1 MLHSQASAAKPCQN
15 ACPLSICTRPSA
27 AAAGGGGG
35 AAAAARKPHRFR
47 HARISASH
55 LALFECLTPGPL
67 WQAWHCCPARDQKVP
82 AFDRAAHPKAAL
94 CTAGPRDNADLQFY
108 SRGGRETL
116 AGGGADGTAGGMR
129 ALPCAPLRGCQP
141 LCDPRE
147 ASDDHGQ
154 VRGMFYRSTSHPPT
168 IVTIVLGRV
177 VHAIALANVSCHYIF
192 SCPVAGTSSWRD
204 AFGVSQ
210 NRCDDLNSSTVHVF
224 AFLEA
229 PHALDCGAV

>member
-1 MLHSQASAAKPCQN
+1 MPRRTHRVGGSGQESGRSNRGGAPGVLHSQASAAKPCQN

-154 VRGMFYRSTSHPPT
+154 GHPAGAT
-168 IVTIVLGRV
+168 HSGCLRIVAMT
-177 VHAIALANVSCHYIF
+177 
-192 SCPVAGTSSWRD
+192 
-204 AFGVSQ
+204 
-210 NRCDDLNSSTVHVF
+210 
-224 AFLEA
+224 
-229 PHALDCGAV
+229 

>member
-1 MLHSQASAAKPCQN
+1 M
-15 ACPLSICTRPSA
+15 
-27 AAAGGGGG
+27 
-35 AAAAARKPHRFR
+35 
-47 HARISASH
+47 
-55 LALFECLTPGPL
+55 
-67 WQAWHCCPARDQKVP
+67 
-82 AFDRAAHPKAAL
+82 
-94 CTAGPRDNADLQFY
+94 
-108 SRGGRETL
+108 
-116 AGGGADGTAGGMR
+116 
-129 ALPCAPLRGCQP
+129 
-141 LCDPRE
+141 CDPRE

-177 VHAIALANVSCHYIF
+177 VHALALANVSCHYIF

-229 PHALDCGAV
+229 PHALDCGAVVVSDRRFMGTVLLKSFVVCEILARRIIL